1 MRGLIQAAVIALA
14 LCGNQTIAQESQAL
28 SGPNLAL
35 TPGDFLDNVGK
46 KAKARWRQLYRE
58 APPAT
63 PSDRLRVAFMLGAL
77 VGDSYLAQKAGDSQ
91 QFKNTNQDLINYCR
105 VLGMGE
111 KVTPGFLAAAKVAE
125 REDWPAVRQLVSESQ
140 ALIENLLNEQR
151 DEDLAA
157 LVELGMWMR
166 LFEITTVIITNDD
179 EFANKNLCIGS
190 VPLLNS
196 LKARYD
202 RLGEATRESV
212 TISKLG
218 AVLEILQRHW
228 ANSDGHPSA
237 ELVGMTSEK
246 LAFLMNRLTQK

>member
-1 MRGLIQAAVIALA
+1 MRALFYAAVFALA
-14 LCGNQTIAQESQAL
+14 LGGVQMNAQEAPPP
-28 SGPNLAL
+28 SGPSPAL

-46 KAKARWRQLYRE
+46 QAKARWRQLYRE

-77 VGDSYLAQKAGDSQ
+77 IGDSYLAQKAGDSQ

-111 KVTPGFLAAAKVAE
+111 KATPGFLSAAKAAE

-140 ALIENLLNEQR
+140 ALIESLLNDQR
-151 DEDLAA
+151 DEDLAS

-166 LFEITTVIITNDD
+166 LFEITTAIVTND
-179 EFANKNLCIGS
+179 EEIVNKTLCIGS

-202 RLGEATRESV
+202 KLEEATRASD

-218 AVLEILQRHW
+218 TVLEVLQRHW
-228 ANSDGHPSA
+228 ATTDGHPSS
-237 ELVGMTSEK
+237 ELVSMTSEK
-246 LAFLMNRLTQK
+246 LAYLMNRLTQK

>member
-1 MRGLIQAAVIALA
+1 MRLFIQAAVIAL
-14 LCGNQTIAQESQAL
+14 LLGGNVASAQTTPEVA
-28 SGPNLAL
+28 GPNLPL
-35 TPGDFLDNVGK
+35 SPGDFLDEVGRQ
-46 KAKARWRQLYRE
+46 AKARWRQFYRE

-91 QFKNTNQDLINYCR
+91 QFKNTNQDLVNYCR

-111 KVTPGFLAAAKVAE
+111 KVTPGFLSAAKAAE
-125 REDWPAVRQLVSESQ
+125 REDWPAVRQLVSESLQ
-140 ALIENLLNEQR
+140 LIESLLNDQR
-151 DEDLAA
+151 DEDLAT

-166 LFEITTVIITNDD
+166 LFEITTAIVTSD
-179 EFANKNLCIGS
+179 EEIVNKTLCIGS

-196 LKARYD
+196 FKIRYD
-202 RLGEATRESV
+202 TLGETTRESD

-218 AVLEILQRHW
+218 TVLDVLQRHW
-228 ANSDGHPSA
+228 ASADGRPSA
-237 ELVGMTSEK
+237 ELLGMTSEK

>member
-1 MRGLIQAAVIALA
+1 MRELFLAVIIALA
-14 LCGNQTIAQESQAL
+14 LCGNLAFAQESSPP

-46 KAKARWRQLYRE
+46 QAKARWRQFYRE

-77 VGDSYLAQKAGDSQ
+77 VGDSCLAQKASDSQ

-111 KVTPGFLAAAKVAE
+111 KVTPGFLAAAKAAE

-140 ALIENLLNEQR
+140 ALIESLLNDQR
-151 DEDLAA
+151 DEDLAS

-166 LFEITTVIITNDD
+166 LFEITTAIVTND
-179 EFANKNLCIGS
+179 EEIVNKTLCIGS

-202 RLGEATRESV
+202 KLGESTRASD

-218 AVLEILQRHW
+218 TVLEVLQRHW
-228 ANSDGHPSA
+228 ANSDGHPSP